1 MSPART
7 TSSSGP
13 RPTPST
19 SSAAWSWP
27 ASSPST
33 GSPARSPARSSTSE
47 RRSRGTTLTE
57 DSPRPGTP
65 PEDPLRR
72 VALIATAVLVPVV
85 VAVVVLVNVL
95 GRSAGDGPSG
105 QGPAVIDGSTP
116 AQRED
121 LPVLPLDV
129 PPVTPEADASC
140 PALMSTL
147 PLELTG
153 EQSRRV
159 QSDSPYAYAWGNPPI
174 TLICG
179 VDRPAGYVVGVSAI
193 QIHGVQWYVDTSDPD
208 TTVWTT
214 VDRPVYVQISLP
226 SSVDSAPVT
235 ALTPQIAQAL
245 PYRDPQPGP

>member
-1 MSPART
+1 V
-7 TSSSGP
+7 
-13 RPTPST
+13 
-19 SSAAWSWP
+19 
-27 ASSPST
+27 
-33 GSPARSPARSSTSE
+33 
-47 RRSRGTTLTE
+47 
-57 DSPRPGTP
+57 
-65 PEDPLRR
+65 PLV
-72 VALIATAVLVPVV
+72 VAL
-85 VAVVVLVNVL
+85 VVLVRVL
-95 GRSAGDGPSG
+95 GGSGGTDGGSG
-105 QGPAVIDGSTP
+105 TAADVSGGASTG
-116 AQRED
+116 RED
-121 LPVLPLDV
+121 LPVLPVAV

-147 PLELTG
+147 PLELSG

-159 QSDSPYAYAWGNPPI
+159 QSDSPYAYAWGDPPVV
-174 TLICG
+174 LICG

-193 QIHGVQWYVDTSDPD
+193 QINGVQWYVDTSDPD